1 LILGGA
7 RGEVSEW
14 PKSFSNWA
22 HEDVSMM
29 AEIALLLTMG
39 LYCKKLLVM
48 AKLHPKK
55 LFLTPTLFFV
65 FLVSIWCP

>member
-22 HEDVSMM
+22 HEDVSAM

-39 LYCKKLLVM
+39 LLVM

-55 LFLTPTLFFV
+55 LFLTPTLFFA
-65 FLVSIWCP
+65 FLISIWCP